1 MLIINE
7 KTRRPVNQYYEVR
20 NPEARFTTFK
30 TQRFETLE
38 GAKDYCAEVI
48 KENFSADFRPR
59 IYLIT
64 EEAVASFDPNT
75 RSMV

>member
-1 MLIINE
+1 MLV
-7 KTRRPVNQYYEVR
+7 VNKETGRLVIQFYEVR
-20 NPEARFTTFK
+20 NPEARYTTFK
-30 TQRFETLE
+30 TQRFETIE

-48 KENFSADFRPR
+48 KENLSADFRPR

-64 EEAVASFDPNT
+64 EEVVASFDPNT